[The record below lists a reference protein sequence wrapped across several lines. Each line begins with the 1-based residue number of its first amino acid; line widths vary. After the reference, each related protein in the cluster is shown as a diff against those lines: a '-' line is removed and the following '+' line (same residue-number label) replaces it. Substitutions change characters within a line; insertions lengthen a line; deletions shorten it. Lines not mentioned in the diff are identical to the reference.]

1 MFFAHLTNN
10 QKIYTKNIEHTNKGT
25 GFLNNTEPIPVP
37 KSHESAKISL
47 NNFHVFPKRKE
58 KKIVKSLNLELHHM
72 F

>member
-10 QKIYTKNIEHTNKGT
+10 QKELYKNIEHTNKGT
-25 GFLNNTEPIPVP
+25 GFLNNTEPIPVS

-47 NNFHVFPKRKE
+47 DNFHVFPKRKE
-58 KKIVKSLNLELHHM
+58 KKIVKSLNLELYPV